1 LFSPAI
7 TADYLKKSML
17 ADVMYMKL
25 NEWKKKTS
33 AQDPEPNPDYDEQ
46 NKNKPG
52 KGETRIV
59 TDPYK

>member
-1 LFSPAI
+1 
-7 TADYLKKSML
+7 ML

-52 KGETRIV
+52 KGERRTV